1 MLKFIIAACISVASA
16 ERATLVVRK
25 DLDTAGLTSLVE
37 GQNFSVT
44 YTLTNVGDAA
54 ATEVKVT
61 DNFDGDDYDVM
72 EGSKTFKLETLAA
85 GASATHTY
93 VMQPTT
99 SDAAVVRR
107 RAKVMYSYAAA
118 DGETKTIK
126 AFSSSAFG
134 EALKI
139 VSKEQHKKD
148 TSLYV
153 VRCVAC
159 DRRLARQRCAV
170 DPYAPSCVT
179 RPPPAMRPAFATPR
193 VLTHPPLALTPAR
206 NPHRRSGL
214 PSLRSRSVPFCFRSL
229 FSSPA
234 RRE

>member
-1 MLKFIIAACISVASA
+1 MEQDNQQQAP
-16 ERATLVVRK
+16 
-25 DLDTAGLTSLVE
+25 
-37 GQNFSVT
+37 QNI
-44 YTLTNVGDAA
+44 
-54 ATEVKVT
+54 
-61 DNFDGDDYDVM
+61 NFDGDDYDVM

-179 RPPPAMRPAFATPR
+179 RPPPRNAPGFCHTTCAHTPTPR
-193 VLTHPPLALTPAR
+193 SHSRSQSSQEEWSTFAALALGPVL
-206 NPHRRSGL
+206 L
-214 PSLRSRSVPFCFRSL
+214 PL
-229 FSSPA
+229 FIFLTSKA
-234 RRE
+234 